1 MAHAQEMPR
10 NPRHL
15 LLAKVPVLEKGPQHR
30 MVSMLKGRKPDLH
43 LSCPGAVH
51 VILGIPP

>member
-1 MAHAQEMPR
+1 
-10 NPRHL
+10 
-15 LLAKVPVLEKGPQHR
+15 